1 MPGPFFCPGPALL
14 PGLCGEANLD
24 LPYLDPVLQKF
35 MNFCNS
41 SLQSFEDSVQCPW
54 LLAQF
59 SKKSCSFIS
68 SNINPKWD

>member
-35 MNFCNS
+35 MR
-41 SLQSFEDSVQCPW
+41 
-54 LLAQF
+54 
-59 SKKSCSFIS
+59 K
-68 SNINPKWD
+68 